1 MTMASTQLAKRSQK
15 DALDS
20 FFEFTERLMCPI
32 DDGDNSNNKMKN
44 RRAKTQQSALV
55 PNEPDEDLL
64 DYTFNA
70 VESFTCVDDGGRS
83 GRDGHYHNGYPRHGG
98 PAPSEP
104 SYLTRDNSLVE
115 SLPGN
120 AGGPPSSSSRAIQKR
135 RTNRDG
141 DVIDYVFEH
150 VESFVCAD
158 DMPNNHNVDTIPTH
172 YTPVGG
178 EIRVPAAVSSSTTNS
193 SSSRMSAKKNTTSAN
208 LRNVKRYQ
216 EEIYEPDDEIQL
228 FFRPRR

>member
-1 MTMASTQLAKRSQK
+1 MASTQLAKRSQK

-70 VESFTCVDDGGRS
+70 VESFTCVDDGGRI

-104 SYLTRDNSLVE
+104 SW
-115 SLPGN
+115 
-120 AGGPPSSSSRAIQKR
+120 
-135 RTNRDG
+135 
-141 DVIDYVFEH
+141 F
-150 VESFVCAD
+150 
-158 DMPNNHNVDTIPTH
+158 
-172 YTPVGG
+172 
-178 EIRVPAAVSSSTTNS
+178 
-193 SSSRMSAKKNTTSAN
+193 
-208 LRNVKRYQ
+208 
-216 EEIYEPDDEIQL
+216 
-228 FFRPRR
+228 